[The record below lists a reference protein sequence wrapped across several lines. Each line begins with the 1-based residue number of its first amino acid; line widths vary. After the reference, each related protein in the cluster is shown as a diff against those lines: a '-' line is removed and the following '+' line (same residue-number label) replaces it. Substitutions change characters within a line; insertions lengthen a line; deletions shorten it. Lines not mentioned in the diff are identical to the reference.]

1 MWFCSV
7 GNNSRYVY
15 ITIFAYVL
23 VVNII
28 ALILAIQ
35 TRKVKIKILNDY
47 KYTSSMVYIFIVLW
61 VVLGL
66 QSFILPW
73 NTPNISEVVFSG
85 GLLLGNTILLCLTFI
100 PKVLEK
106 KSY

>member
-1 MWFCSV
+1 MS
-7 GNNSRYVY
+7 

-23 VVNII
+23 VVYIV

-47 KYTSSMVYIFIVLW
+47 KYVSSMVYIFIILW
-61 VVLGL
+61 IIVGVS
-66 QSFILPW
+66 SFILPW
-73 NTPNISEVVFSG
+73 NTLNITEMVFSG

-100 PKVLEK
+100 PKVQ
-106 KSY
+106 